1 MLIVTGYRSAIT
13 QALLPMLPPNETA
26 ERGEAL
32 DRPTDAERYF
42 FCAGMLR
49 SQSTMAQT
57 ETEMAETFNVNC
69 GHVIRACDRIFAVND
84 DARICV
90 MGSESGFAWSFDGV
104 YAAAKAA
111 LHRYVETKKLRTHN
125 QQLVCIAPSII
136 EDAGMTLRRNDQ
148 DRLEARRNAHPKG
161 RFLLAQEVAR
171 LVHHVLYVDHG
182 YLSGIVIRMN
192 GGEHCRG

>member
-13 QALLPMLPPNETA
+13 QALLPMLPANETA
-26 ERGEAL
+26 ERS
-32 DRPTDAERYF
+32 DTIDPPTDAERYF
-42 FCAGMLR
+42 FCAGALQSLPINAQPEEVML
-49 SQSTMAQT
+49 
-57 ETEMAETFNVNC
+57 ETFLVNC
-69 GHVIRACDRIFAVND
+69 GHVVRACDRIIAVND
-84 DARICV
+84 RARICV

-125 QQLVCIAPSII
+125 QQIVCVAPSII
-136 EDAGMTLRRNDQ
+136 EDAGMTLRRADK
-148 DRLEARRNAHPKG
+148 DRLEARRKAHPKG

-171 LVHHVLYVDHG
+171 LVHHVLYVDSG